1 MTEQELHEL
10 PLDEVLK
17 RWDAVCADLHPRCG
31 KRVRRDE
38 VEWDIY
44 KDSHS
49 MTIRGRRKKEDD

>member
-31 KRVRRDE
+31 RRRADNE
-38 VEWDIY
+38 KWDIY

-49 MTIRGRRKKEDD
+49 MTIRGRRKQEDD